1 MTTPIMSITTT
12 KMENIVFHP
21 PLVHFPIAF
30 YCLELLLLL
39 FWRAKKDPAH
49 LRFARFSFNLGYLFM
64 LAAIVAGLKD
74 AGGLAGIMGKVKPH
88 FYSALTVFGIYTA
101 RVFVWK
107 YAPKENSIQLAGAL
121 LGTLAVLVTA
131 FFGGEI
137 VY

>member
-1 MTTPIMSITTT
+1 MSITTT

-74 AGGLAGIMGKVKPH
+74 AGGLAK
-88 FYSALTVFGIYTA
+88 
-101 RVFVWK
+101 W
-107 YAPKENSIQLAGAL
+107 ENENFHPSLRPAIRILPTPL
-121 LGTLAVLVTA
+121 MDA
-131 FFGGEI
+131 FFLAKI
-137 VY
+137 RKN